1 MCKYIIEGG
10 RKLHGEIAVEGSKNA
25 VLPILAAT
33 VINGGENI
41 IHNCPN
47 LRDVN
52 IMLEVLEELGCKV
65 MRDNDTVIINSSE
78 MKSHEIPTEMAA
90 ELRSSIIF
98 LGPVLA
104 KMGKVTISYPGGCE
118 MLLAKC
124 NNEQRFHSLLII
136 AVKNMK

>member
-118 MLLAKC
+118 MLLAKM
-124 NNEQRFHSLLII
+124 Q
-136 AVKNMK
+136 